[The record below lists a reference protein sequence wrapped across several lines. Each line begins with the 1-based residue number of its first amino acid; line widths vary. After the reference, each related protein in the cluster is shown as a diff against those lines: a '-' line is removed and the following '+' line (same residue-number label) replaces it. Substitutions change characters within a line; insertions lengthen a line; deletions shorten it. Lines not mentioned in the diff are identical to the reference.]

1 MAAIMIDA
9 RGVGLAAPQVGS
21 LRRLVVVRTGD
32 EGEEIV
38 ALCNPRITWRSEEEE
53 IDSEGCLSIGE
64 ISVDV
69 ARAVAIRVE
78 AQDVEGRPIELE
90 PEGFAARVIQHEL
103 DHLDG
108 VLILDRTAPEQR
120 REALRALRD
129 EGSVPMRVAF
139 AGSPEAAV
147 PPLRALVARGHD
159 VTAVVTQPDRA
170 RGRSGRPSPTPVA
183 AAAAASSGSRFC
195 GRRRSTTP
203 R

>member
-1 MAAIMIDA
+1 MSSRALDDPVLERRRLAALDNIRQLGDPVLRSPALTITDFDQALRDEVDRMIQIMVDA

-21 LRRLVVVRTGD
+21 LRRLAVIMA
-32 EGEEIV
+32 GEDQPALV
-38 ALCNPRITWRSEEEE
+38 LCNPEIVWRSEEQD

-69 ARAVAIRVE
+69 PRAVAIHVR
-78 AQDVEGRPIELE
+78 AQDVEGNVFELE

-129 EGSVPMRVAF
+129 G
-139 AGSPEAAV
+139 G
-147 PPLRALVARGHD
+147 
-159 VTAVVTQPDRA
+159 
-170 RGRSGRPSPTPVA
+170 
-183 AAAAASSGSRFC
+183 
-195 GRRRSTTP
+195 
-203 R
+203 